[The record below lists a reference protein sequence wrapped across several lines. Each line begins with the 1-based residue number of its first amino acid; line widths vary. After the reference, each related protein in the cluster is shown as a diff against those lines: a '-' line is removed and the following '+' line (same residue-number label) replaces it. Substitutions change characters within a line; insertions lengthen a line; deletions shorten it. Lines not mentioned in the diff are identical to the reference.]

1 MGSAGDGRLVRAAAE
16 GAADAPAQLG
26 EQVARALLD
35 AGAGALLPPR
45 AP

>member
-1 MGSAGDGRLVRAAAE
+1 MSVEKRTRLVRAAAE
-16 GAADAPAQLG
+16 DAADAPAALG

-35 AGAGALLPPR
+35 AGAGALLPPP